1 MGCASAT
8 RAPIYSPAQ
17 GIRRR
22 SIRTATLAG
31 LLLAAGPLVPAA
43 RADQQIQAVFP
54 TRYTT
59 TSVTIAQGERLTF
72 QNLDITEHDVTA
84 DTRGADGKPL
94 FGTPLIGT
102 GEESLVEGSQYLTSG
117 HYPYVCSIHA
127 NMVGTLHVTD
137 AGTPVPRPG
146 GGGGGGGSV
155 AADKTKPT
163 VKVKLKSTRASRVRR
178 VGELVAQ
185 VSVNEAAKV
194 ALTAKARSGRK
205 TVTLASGGVELTAAG
220 TRLPELKLTRA
231 GRRLLKKK
239 RRVAVTVTARAID
252 TAGNTSSDSARGTLK
267 R

>member
-1 MGCASAT
+1 M
-8 RAPIYSPAQ
+8 
-17 GIRRR
+17 RRR

-54 TRYTT
+54 TRYAT
-59 TSVTIAQGERLTF
+59 TSVTMAQGERLTF

-84 DTRGADGKPL
+84 ETRGSDGKPL
-94 FGTPLIGT
+94 FGTTLIGT
-102 GEESLVEGSQYLTSG
+102 GEESFVEGSQYLTSG

-146 GGGGGGGSV
+146 GGGGGGSV
-155 AADKTKPT
+155 AGDKTKPT
-163 VKVKLKSTRASRVRR
+163 VKVKLKSARASRVRR
-178 VGELVAQ
+178 VGRLVAE
-185 VSVNEAAKV
+185 VKVNEAAKV
-194 ALTAKARSGRK
+194 ALTAKARSGRNR
-205 TVTLASGGVELTAAG
+205 VTIASGGVELTTAG

-231 GRRLLKKK
+231 GRKLLKKK
-239 RRVAVTVTARAID
+239 RRVAVTVTAKAID
-252 TAGNTSSDSARGTLK
+252 TAGNTSSDSARGSLK

>member
-1 MGCASAT
+1 M
-8 RAPIYSPAQ
+8 
-17 GIRRR
+17 RRR
-22 SIRTATLAG
+22 SIRIATLAG
-31 LLLAAGPLVPAA
+31 LLLAASPLVPAA

-72 QNLDITEHDVTA
+72 QNLDVTQHDVTA
-84 DTRGADGKPL
+84 DSRGPDGRPL

-102 GEESLVEGSQYLTSG
+102 GEESFVEGSQYLTTG

-146 GGGGGGGSV
+146 GGGGGGSV
-155 AADKTKPT
+155 AADKTAPR
-163 VKVKLKSTRASRVRR
+163 VKLKLASTRVSRVRR
-178 VGELVAQ
+178 VGRLVAE
-185 VSVNEAAKV
+185 VRVNEAAKV
-194 ALTAKARSGRK
+194 ALTAKARSNGK
-205 TVTLASGGVELTAAG
+205 LVTIAEGAVELTTAG
-220 TRLPELKLTRA
+220 TRRPELKLTRA
-231 GRRLLKKK
+231 GRKLLGNK
-239 RRVAVTVTARAID
+239 RRVAVTVTAKAID

>member
-1 MGCASAT
+1 M
-8 RAPIYSPAQ
+8 
-17 GIRRR
+17 RRL

-43 RADQQIQAVFP
+43 WADQQIQAAFP

-72 QNLDITEHDVTA
+72 QNLDISDHDVTA

-102 GEESLVEGSQYLTSG
+102 GEESFVEGSQYLTAG

-146 GGGGGGGSV
+146 GGGGGGV
-155 AADKTKPT
+155 AADKSAP
-163 VKVKLKSTRASRVRR
+163 KVKLKLVSTRASRVRR
-178 VGELVAQ
+178 GGRLVAQ

-194 ALTAKARSGRK
+194 ALTAKARSKRK
-205 TVTLASGGVELTAAG
+205 LVTIAEGATELTTAG
-220 TRLPELKLTRA
+220 TRRPELRLTRA
-231 GRRLLKKK
+231 GRKLLKGKG
-239 RRVAVTVTARAID
+239 RLAVSVSARAID
-252 TAGNTSSDSARGTLK
+252 TAGNTGSAGARGTLK